1 MREGE
6 REGVGDWEED
16 LEGERVTETV
26 TLEERVQVPLEEV
39 LGDTVPERLI
49 DGERDRLGEVDIVE
63 DSEVIEQ

>member
-1 MREGE
+1 VREGE
-6 REGVGDWEED
+6 REDVGDWEED

-63 DSEVIEQ
+63 DSEVLEQ